1 MNFVVKYVKDLV
13 SGISLVKGEKTS
25 DDDIRLLV
33 EYALDMRYV
42 RANNGVSYWYYVVE
56 KRFVDASKKLLRQ
69 NGVRVS
75 YHQSY
80 LYSDVLR
87 VSRKHLDKKQKAK
100 DFIKELMEQRE
111 IWEKNY
117 AVSVRSK

>member
-13 SGISLVKGEKTS
+13 SGISLVKGGKTS

-100 DFIKELMEQRE
+100 DFVKELMRQRE
-111 IWEKNY
+111 IWEKDY
-117 AVSVRSK
+117 AVSIRSK

>member
-80 LYSDVLR
+80 LYGDVLR

-100 DFIKELMEQRE
+100 DFVKELMEQRE

>member
-13 SGISLVKGEKTS
+13 SGISLVKGGKTS

-33 EYALDMRYV
+33 EYALDMCYV
-42 RANNGVSYWYYVVE
+42 RANNGLSYWYYVVE
-56 KRFVDASKKLLRQ
+56 KRFVDKSKKLLRQ

-80 LYSDVLR
+80 LYGDVLR

-100 DFIKELMEQRE
+100 DFVKELMGQRK
-111 IWEKNY
+111 IWEKDY
-117 AVSVRSK
+117 LVSVRSK

>member
-111 IWEKNY
+111 IWEKDY

>member
-13 SGISLVKGEKTS
+13 SGISLVKGGKTS

>member
-13 SGISLVKGEKTS
+13 SGISLVKGGKTS

-42 RANNGVSYWYYVVE
+42 RANNGLSYWYYVVE
-56 KRFVDASKKLLRQ
+56 KRFVDKSKKLLRQ

-80 LYSDVLR
+80 LYGDVLR

-100 DFIKELMEQRE
+100 DFVKELMGQRK
-111 IWEKNY
+111 IWEKDY
-117 AVSVRSK
+117 LVSVRSK